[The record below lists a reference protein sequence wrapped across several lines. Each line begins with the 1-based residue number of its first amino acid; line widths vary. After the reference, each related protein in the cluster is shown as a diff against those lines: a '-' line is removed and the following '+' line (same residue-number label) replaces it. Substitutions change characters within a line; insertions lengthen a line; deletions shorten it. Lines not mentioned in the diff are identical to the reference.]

1 MLLKLKIFSRILK
14 VVSGKGENVRLAME
28 SSREG
33 EEIIKFE
40 LRVCDT
46 DVMNILRVISE
57 CVSESYSYES
67 QKVIEEKLIENV
79 GEQLEND
86 SNDNPLHRA
95 QKLGFT
101 YLYPWDK
108 TTTL

>member
-1 MLLKLKIFSRILK
+1 
-14 VVSGKGENVRLAME
+14 ME
-28 SSREG
+28 SREG

-40 LRVCDT
+40 LRVGDT

-67 QKVIEEKLIENV
+67 QEVIEEKLIENV
-79 GEQLEND
+79 GEQFEND

-101 YLYPWDK
+101 YLYPRDK